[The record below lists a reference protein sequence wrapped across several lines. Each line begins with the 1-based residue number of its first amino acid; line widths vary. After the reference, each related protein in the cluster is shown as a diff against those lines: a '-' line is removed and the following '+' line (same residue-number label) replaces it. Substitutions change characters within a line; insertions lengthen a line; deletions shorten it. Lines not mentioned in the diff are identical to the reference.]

1 MKQERPKVGIG
12 VLVMKD
18 GKILMTQRKGSHGA
32 GEYAYPGGHL
42 EFGES
47 FEECARRE
55 VREEAGVE
63 IENIKFLRVANVT
76 KYQDKHY
83 IDIALSATWK
93 SGEPEVLEPEK
104 ATSWKWY
111 ELDDLPSPLFEFC
124 KSAFDSLET
133 GDTYYDL

>member
-1 MKQERPKVGIG
+1 MKQERPKVGVG
-12 VLVMKD
+12 VLVLKD

-63 IENIKFLRVANVT
+63 IDNIKFLRVANVT
-76 KYQDKHY
+76 KYQGRHY

-93 SGEPEVLEPEK
+93 SGEPQVLEPEK
-104 ATSWKWY
+104 ATSWQWY
-111 ELDDLPSPLFEFC
+111 DLGDLPAPLFEFC
-124 KSAFDSLET
+124 KSAFDSLKTENN
-133 GDTYYDL
+133 YYDL